1 MAQMNVPLTG
11 KEKDQF
17 KSALKPQG
25 TPKILNPK
33 EKIGEKIPKDF
44 NARK

>member
-1 MAQMNVPLTG
+1 MAQMNVPLMG
-11 KEKDQF
+11 KEKEQF
-17 KSALKPQG
+17 KSILKQQG
-25 TPKILNPK
+25 APKLVNPK